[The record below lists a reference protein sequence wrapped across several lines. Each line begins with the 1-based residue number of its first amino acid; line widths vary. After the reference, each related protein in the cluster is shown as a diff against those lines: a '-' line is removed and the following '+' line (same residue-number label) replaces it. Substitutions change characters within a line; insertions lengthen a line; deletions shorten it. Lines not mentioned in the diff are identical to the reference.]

1 MASNQIQGLDAVL
14 GRLAQ
19 LQGKEMKKAVT
30 ASLRK
35 GANLVKKDAA
45 SRAQAFDDPSTPAQI
60 FKEIVVRTGKVSNRE
75 DVRLR
80 VGVKGGA
87 KNFKDTK
94 QNRRM
99 GRVGKAYEGGGNV
112 YWWRFLEFGTSKMA
126 ARPFMRPALAEN
138 TNKVIALFRD
148 NLGPAID
155 KVLSK
160 RK

>member
-1 MASNQIQGLDAVL
+1 MAGNHIEGLDAVL
-14 GRLAQ
+14 ARLGQ

-45 SRAQAFDDPSTPAQI
+45 MRAKSFDDPSTPAQV
-60 FKEIVVRTGKVSNRE
+60 FKEIVVRTGKVRNRE

-80 VGVKGGA
+80 IGVKGGA
-87 KNFKDTK
+87 QNYKNTK
-94 QNRRM
+94 QNRRL
-99 GRVGKAYEGGGNV
+99 GRVGNSYEGGGNV

-138 TNKVIALFRD
+138 TDKVIALFKD
-148 NLGPAID
+148 TLGPAID

-160 RK
+160 RA